1 MKTFLKI
8 IGALILLGAVL
19 FGYIFYMGRSRGPEI
34 SEQATKFLSLA
45 SDFDAENAHDF
56 FSDEL
61 KRAVSFEDFA
71 NDIDS
76 YFYRLDFVSQE
87 QTGFYFFIGM
97 PESAPYN
104 IFKLR
109 RFYEYDGVVTYARG
123 QEGTINAVFI
133 REDGQWKI
141 LAFDISDPY
150 PKY

>member
-1 MKTFLKI
+1 M
-8 IGALILLGAVL
+8 GAVF

-34 SEQATKFLSLA
+34 SEQATKFLSSA
-45 SDFDAENAHDF
+45 SDFDAENAYNF

-71 NDIDS
+71 DDINS
-76 YFYRLDFVSQE
+76 HFYRLDFVGQE

-97 PESAPYN
+97 PKSAPYN
-104 IFKLR
+104 IFKLK
-109 RFYEYDGVVTYARG
+109 RFYKYDGVVTYARG

-133 REDGQWKI
+133 REGGQWKL

-150 PKY
+150 PNY